1 MNKFLNQVHFTMQS
15 KGGVFKSGIS
25 ALFAQYLMSKSNNE
39 EDMPVI
45 IDTDPSNQTLLRFE
59 QLNTLFIETVHQVN
73 GEKILNK
80 SKFDEM
86 MELIISGE
94 PSLLF
99 DTGSSNYIELLNY
112 IRSNNIFDIL
122 TEEGKT
128 IFLHIPIVGGQSMN
142 DCLNELGILSNLSN
156 VKIVVWENHYFG
168 DLKNDKGQNYTE
180 SKHYKQAADK
190 IIGTVKLQFP
200 EMHTDDL
207 KKIIDDNLTF
217 EQVLAMEKGNSKYGF
232 MVKNRLKKVQNEI
245 YEQLDNIFLTEEKS
259 APTK

>member
-1 MNKFLNQVHFTMQS
+1 MNTFLNQVHFTMQA

-25 ALFAQYLMSKSNNE
+25 ALFAQYLIEKHQSE
-39 EDMPVI
+39 EEAI
-45 IDTDPSNQTLLRFE
+45 IVDTDPSNQTLCRF
-59 QLNTLFIETVHQVN
+59 QKLKPLFIETVHQVN
-73 GEKILNK
+73 GEKVLNK
-80 SKFDEM
+80 AKFDEM
-86 MELIISGE
+86 MEAIISTTA
-94 PSLLF
+94 PLLF

-112 IRSNNIFDIL
+112 IRSNNVFDIL
-122 TEEGKT
+122 TEEGKS
-128 IFLHIPIVGGQSMN
+128 IFLHIPIVGGQSMS
-142 DCLNELGILSNLSN
+142 DCLSELGVLSNLSN

-190 IIGTVKLQFP
+190 IAGTVKLQFP

-207 KKIIDDNLTF
+207 KKVIDDNLTF
-217 EQVLAMEKGNSKYGF
+217 EEVLSMEKGNNKYGF
-232 MVKNRLKKVQNEI
+232 MVKNRLKKVQSEI